1 MFRWHGKFDWSD
13 VDARYLQG
21 FLMSS
26 TGRKLALMVEDEVTA
41 SNERAALSR
50 GCAWTGGC
58 ACGFKAMWGFIKD
71 FSAQLEESPASN
83 ETADELEHLRP

>member
-26 TGRKLALMVEDEVTA
+26 TGRKLALMVEDEVTRNTTPMYRQAERHCGLACVTTLDSSHLAA
-41 SNERAALSR
+41 S
-50 GCAWTGGC
+50 
-58 ACGFKAMWGFIKD
+58 
-71 FSAQLEESPASN
+71 SAES
-83 ETADELEHLRP
+83 